1 MDGPAESGMASK
13 YVENRRPFQGSG
25 LVASKLSTEVL
36 RRGISGVR
44 HRLIAAVIVSVD
56 QEPFFPAPEAGS
68 SSRSLPTRSFN
79 DALQNRPASI
89 WF

>member
-1 MDGPAESGMASK
+1 MDGGAESGMALK
-13 YVENRRPFQGSG
+13 YVENRRPFQGG
-25 LVASKLSTEVL
+25 ERVTSKLSTEA
-36 RRGISGVR
+36 RRGISGVKPLTHGR
-44 HRLIAAVIVSVD
+44 HLAD
-56 QEPFFPAPEAGS
+56 QEPFFSATEAGS

>member
-1 MDGPAESGMASK
+1 MDGGAESGMALK
-13 YVENRRPFQGSG
+13 YVENRRPFQEGRTG
-25 LVASKLSTEVL
+25 HSKLSTEAR
-36 RRGISGVR
+36 RRGISGVKPLAASR
-44 HRLIAAVIVSVD
+44 HLAD
-56 QEPFFPAPEAGS
+56 QEPFFSATEAGS

>member
-1 MDGPAESGMASK
+1 MDGGAESGMALK
-13 YVENRRPFQGSG
+13 YMENRRPFQGG
-25 LVASKLSTEVL
+25 ERVTSKLSTEA
-36 RRGISGVR
+36 RRRDISGVKLLTAGR
-44 HRLIAAVIVSVD
+44 HLAD
-56 QEPFFPAPEAGS
+56 QEPFFSATEAGS

>member
-1 MDGPAESGMASK
+1 MDWVAESGMALK
-13 YVENRRPFQGSG
+13 YVENRRPFQRGER
-25 LVASKLSTEVL
+25 VASKLSTNVR

-44 HRLIAAVIVSVD
+44 PLTAGRHLAD
-56 QEPFFPAPEAGS
+56 QEPFFSATEAGS